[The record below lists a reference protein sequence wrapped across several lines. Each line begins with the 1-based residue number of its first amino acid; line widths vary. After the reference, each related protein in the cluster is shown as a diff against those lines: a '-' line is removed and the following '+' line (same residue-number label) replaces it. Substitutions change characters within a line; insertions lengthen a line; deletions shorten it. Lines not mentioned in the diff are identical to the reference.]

1 VFSLHD
7 PEDVASL
14 LRHVGLLDVTAAVAT
29 ATLDL
34 GAPAEFLWQYI
45 NLTPMGPLVAQA
57 DTTAQEALER
67 EVVESWQP
75 FVRNGT
81 MSINLPVVVAS
92 GRR

>member
-1 VFSLHD
+1 
-7 PEDVASL
+7 
-14 LRHVGLLDVTAAVAT
+14 
-29 ATLDL
+29 
-34 GAPAEFLWQYI
+34 
-45 NLTPMGPLVAQA
+45 MGPLVAQA